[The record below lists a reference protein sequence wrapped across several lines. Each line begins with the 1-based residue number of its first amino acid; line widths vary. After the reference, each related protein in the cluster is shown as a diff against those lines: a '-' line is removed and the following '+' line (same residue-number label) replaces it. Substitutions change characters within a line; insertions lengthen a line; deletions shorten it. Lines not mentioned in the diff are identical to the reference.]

1 MNSSSRSSVPPFCCR
16 TRTKTFLARTRQ
28 VSALLKEKAPRAL
41 DELPAWATGEQEE
54 QGEVSSEPSGDWL
67 PESGGD
73 AESSSP
79 SEVKE
84 ASGPGAA
91 GSLARELRKKVFE
104 LEQTVFSLEGRL
116 RLADKARLEA
126 RGGGGGSSGGDCGL
140 GGVVAVPIVGAGAT
154 PRVST
159 CSSSARGEFLVFSSL
174 GR

>member
-1 MNSSSRSSVPPFCCR
+1 MS
-16 TRTKTFLARTRQ
+16 ARLESDTWRLRCEQ
-28 VSALLKEKAPRAL
+28 LSALLKEKAPRAL
-41 DELPAWATGEQEE
+41 DGLPAWATGEQEE
-54 QGEVSSEPSGDWL
+54 QGEGSSEPSGDRL

-104 LEQTVFSLEGRL
+104 LEQTVFSLGGRL
-116 RLADKARLEA
+116 RLADEARLEA
-126 RGGGGGSSGGDCGL
+126 RGGGGGSGSGDCGL
-140 GGVVAVPIVGAGAT
+140 GAVVSMPSVGAGAT

-159 CSSSARGEFLVFSSL
+159 CSSSAR
-174 GR
+174 